1 MIDISI
7 CIPTFG
13 RSRLIEKTLTCLVEP
28 IQKSQKKFEVV
39 ITDNSLDDKTEL
51 VVEKFKDLLNINY
64 LRHYENI
71 GGGPNLASAYG
82 LATGRFCLYLAD
94 DDQLILEKVVEICE
108 FMDLHRSVN
117 VVFAPWV
124 CLSPS
129 GSSMQFYHQTENIV
143 SVNRGQYLN
152 LLFFLLKTQALPE
165 IFIFRRQNINLLEIE
180 SKAGQHYLLQAA
192 NFVKQSEIVFWSEP
206 FYLQTIHNPTNAGDL
221 QAGHVQAMDFWDQY
235 RGGLEIILAQAGLP
249 ADEQAKIDFLQ
260 AIDIFVAQRI
270 LIAINMRLKLDFG
283 SKMDVYLLALRACAL
298 GGEAFLTYPLPSLK
312 KLAAIEFIFEKI
324 QNLDQ
329 YDGISCDLDLN
340 LEEKA
345 FLNQKVMEASLTLV
359 ATNVGNPLRIGE
371 EKNLLIKGMKFSF
384 NDILAQLL

>member
-51 VVEKFKDLLNINY
+51 AIEKFQDLLNIRY
-64 LRHYENI
+64 HRHHENI
-71 GGGPNLASAYG
+71 GGFLNLLSAYG
-82 LATGRFCLYLAD
+82 LATGKFCIYLAD
-94 DDQLILEKVVEICE
+94 DDQLILEKVEEVCD
-108 FMDLHRSVN
+108 FLNLHRSVN

-124 CLSPS
+124 CVSPS
-129 GSSMQFYHQTENIV
+129 GSSVQFYKQTEKIV
-143 SVNRGQYLN
+143 SIKRGGHLN
-152 LLFFLLKTQALPE
+152 LLLFLLKTNALPE
-165 IFIFRRQNINLLEIE
+165 IFIFRRQHTNLLEIE
-180 SKAGQHYLLQAA
+180 SRIGQHYLLQAA
-192 NFVKQSEIVFWSEP
+192 SFVKQSEVVFWAEP
-206 FYLQTIHNPTNAGDL
+206 FYLQSVHKPKPGGDL
-221 QAGHVQAMDFWDQY
+221 QAGHVQSMEFWDQY
-235 RGGLEIILAQAGLP
+235 RGGLEVILAQAGLD
-249 ADEQAKIDFLQ
+249 AEEQARIDFLQ
-260 AIDIFVAQRI
+260 AIDSFVVQRI
-270 LIAINMRLKLDFG
+270 LVAINMRLKLDFG

-298 GGEAFLTYPLPSLK
+298 GAEIALVFSLPTFK

-329 YDGISCDLDLN
+329 FDGISCDLDLN

-371 EKNLLIKGMKFSF
+371 EKNLLIEGKKFSF